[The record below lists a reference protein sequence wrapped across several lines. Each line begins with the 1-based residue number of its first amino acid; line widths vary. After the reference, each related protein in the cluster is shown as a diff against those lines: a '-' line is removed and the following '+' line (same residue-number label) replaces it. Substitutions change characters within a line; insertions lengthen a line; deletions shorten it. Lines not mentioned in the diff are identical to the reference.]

1 MYQKKMP
8 LLKLSLLSVL
18 FFSLFILG
26 GCTKPPVINP
36 EPKIIYIKSKY
47 PKHKFLYTIKPYEI
61 TDIYTI
67 NRRYYG
73 VNKKQLHR
81 ASETSKLLRKQNGF
95 YKRQVQSYNRKF
107 VK

>member
-1 MYQKKMP
+1 MKL
-8 LLKLSLLSVL
+8 LLKLTLLSLVFVL
-18 FFSLFILG
+18 FFS
-26 GCTKPPVINP
+26 GCDKQPSINP

-67 NRRYYG
+67 NKRYYG
-73 VNKKQLHR
+73 VNKRQLKR
-81 ASETSKLLRKQNGF
+81 ASDTSKLLRKQNVF
-95 YKRQVQSYNRKF
+95 YKKQVQNYNRKF